1 MLTHFRTAEPKGFIE
16 QKTVLVKLSLGGIF
30 RHRIFLKTR
39 LVAAPFSRF
48 ATHITGSENEIM
60 VCIYRQMT
68 SLEEH
73 MERAQSERSVGQLSV
88 GQWII
93 MPSASSKSSIQ
104 IGTQMEGND
113 IVKNTLNIVEKKVR
127 NLEKRKVSKSCHW
140 HAVFGGALVAK
151 FWPNEFRA
159 VLFAGKAWFL

>member
-1 MLTHFRTAEPKGFIE
+1 M
-16 QKTVLVKLSLGGIF
+16 LVKLSLGGIF

-60 VCIYRQMT
+60 VCIDRQMT

-88 GQWII
+88 GQ
-93 MPSASSKSSIQ
+93 
-104 IGTQMEGND
+104 
-113 IVKNTLNIVEKKVR
+113 
-127 NLEKRKVSKSCHW
+127 
-140 HAVFGGALVAK
+140 
-151 FWPNEFRA
+151 
-159 VLFAGKAWFL
+159 